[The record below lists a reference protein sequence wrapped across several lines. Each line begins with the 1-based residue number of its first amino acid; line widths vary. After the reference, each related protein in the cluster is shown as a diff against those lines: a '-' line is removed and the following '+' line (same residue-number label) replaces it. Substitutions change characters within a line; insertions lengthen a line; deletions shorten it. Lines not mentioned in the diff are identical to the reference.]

1 MHAITDWLLAVVR
14 HPFGMWDA
22 IGFLGAT
29 VFGARFIIQWLRSEM
44 EGRSVIPIAF
54 WYCSLAGA
62 LINLVY
68 VIHLQSLPLVLGNG
82 LPLFIYARNLYLTY
96 RERDREAKAALPS
109 S

>member
-1 MHAITDWLLAVVR
+1 MHAISDWLMGMLHHR
-14 HPFGMWDA
+14 FDMWDA

-44 EGRSVIPIAF
+44 EGKSVIPIAF

-68 VIHLQSLPLVLGNG
+68 VIHLQSLPLVLGNA

-96 RERDREAKAALPS
+96 RERAREARAA
-109 S
+109 

>member
-1 MHAITDWLLAVVR
+1 MGCHRIFGCGGVRRAI
-14 HPFGMWDA
+14 F
-22 IGFLGAT
+22 
-29 VFGARFIIQWLRSEM
+29 IQWLKSEM

-68 VIHLQSLPLVLGNG
+68 VIHLKSVPLVLGNA

-96 RERDREAKAALPS
+96 RERAALAHAAS
-109 S
+109 V

>member
-1 MHAITDWLLAVVR
+1 MMDSILNWLLAVVR
-14 HPFGMWDA
+14 HPFGVWDVV
-22 IGFLGAT
+22 GFVGAA
-29 VFGARFIIQWLRSEM
+29 VFGARFIIQWLKSEM

-68 VIHLQSLPLVLGNG
+68 VIHLQSLPLVLGNA

-96 RERDREAKAALPS
+96 RERAQLASAARP
-109 S
+109 

>member
-1 MHAITDWLLAVVR
+1 MMHEFIDWLTAVVR
-14 HPFGMWDA
+14 QPFDIWQAVGW
-22 IGFLGAT
+22 LGAA

-62 LINLVY
+62 SINLVY
-68 VIHLQSLPLVLGNG
+68 VVHLRSLPLVLGNG

-96 RERDREAKAALPS
+96 RERARLAEAA
-109 S
+109 